1 MKQIIL
7 IIMLLFSSQ
16 MTFATNSKIDD
27 CPTLSGYGSTMMNQF
42 TEVSKCIDEQRQNN
56 NADKTKNAYEN
67 LTDTTIK
74 EIDPLW
80 SYASKLSVIM
90 IIFTFFISILK
101 YFGKIEL
108 KTKADMSLNIATG
121 IFLSIFAVSP
131 HRIAILNDF
140 MIEQIQNPALE
151 MFTVANKIQQLS
163 SSDTREVLDYNI
175 IPINEKA
182 QIVSYSIIESELC
195 ASEYKQNE
203 MIQHDFDDVNTWA
216 NNEISLCLNEQKKV
230 AAKVGFMQ
238 AGGRSPLNYAVKMCS
253 QKVRGEI
260 YDCGSVRNY
269 SNSAINKTIDEFA
282 VQYIELANQYQG
294 IICNQESQTDTSY
307 EQAKNLCREWDS
319 ESFILKSSSLD
330 VVKANESVILHTAA
344 FTEALKEVIGY
355 EISKELKTDI
365 DTFSF
370 YSQIKGLLSAP
381 FDETEV
387 IEATSK
393 ALSGIEIREPFIVNQ
408 AFGNET
414 EREQETVLSRIES
427 VEDFYAY
434 IIKEVDSVY
443 TSDEINSVITNEFM
457 DAIRD
462 PKRFIGT
469 YEKKGFTVDE
479 IPLKSVQENMIPLA
493 TISLGLNF
501 TGKALVNSKNASLKV
516 AGMKAQ
522 KLGSLVQN
530 VLILSFCIS
539 IMLFVYII
547 GNVFSKTYL
556 VLIDVVVKLATNL
569 IGKKSFIAVILAV
582 AEAFMSVSRFVFGV
596 FLSILASTFL
606 SSLLF
611 VLMNEANLLVV
622 SSDSVSLDIISP
634 IIFWTVYVLSTMI
647 IFMFSFRNVFE
658 VLEQQTTF
666 NGSIFK
672 AESKGLEQ
680 NTRKVA
686 GIANVIK

>member
-1 MKQIIL
+1 MKRIIL
-7 IIMLLFSSQ
+7 MIMLLFGSQ
-16 MTFATNSKIDD
+16 MTLATNSKIDD
-27 CPTLSGYGSTMMNQF
+27 CPTLSDYGSTMMNQF
-42 TEVSKCIDEQRQNN
+42 EEVSKCIDEQRKNN

-74 EIDPLW
+74 EIDSLW
-80 SYASKLSVIM
+80 GYASKLSIIM
-90 IIFTFFISILK
+90 IIFTFFITALK

-121 IFLSIFAVSP
+121 VFLGIFAVSP
-131 HRIAILNDF
+131 HRVGLLNTF
-140 MIEQIQNPALE
+140 MIDKIQNPALE
-151 MFTVANKIQQLS
+151 AFTVVNKIQQLS

-182 QIVSYSIIESELC
+182 QIVSYSILESELC
-195 ASEYKQNE
+195 AAEYEQNE
-203 MIQHDFDDVNTWA
+203 MIQHDFDDQNSWS
-216 NNEISLCLNEQKKV
+216 NNEVAQCLEEQKKIG
-230 AAKVGFMQ
+230 AKIGFME

-260 YDCGSVRNY
+260 YDCGSIRNY
-269 SNSAINKTIDEFA
+269 SNSSINKTIDEFA
-282 VQYIELANQYQG
+282 VKYIELANQYQG
-294 IICNQESQTDTSY
+294 IICNQESATETSY
-307 EQAKNLCREWDS
+307 EQAKHLCRTWDS
-319 ESFILKSSSLD
+319 ESFILKSSTLD
-330 VVKANESVILHTAA
+330 VAKANESVILLTAA
-344 FTEALKEVIGY
+344 LTEAFKESIGY

-370 YSQIKGLLSAP
+370 YSQIKGILSAP

-393 ALSGIEIREPFIVNQ
+393 ALSGIDVREPFIVNQ

-414 EREQETVLSRIES
+414 EREKETVSSRIES
-427 VEDFYAY
+427 IEDFYAY

-443 TSDEINSVITNEFM
+443 ASDEINSVITNQFM
-457 DAIRD
+457 DALRD

-479 IPLKSVQENMIPLA
+479 VPLKSVQENAIPLA

-516 AGMKAQ
+516 AGKKAQ

-530 VLILSFCIS
+530 VLILSFCVS
-539 IMLFVYII
+539 LVLFAYII
-547 GNVFSKTYL
+547 GNVFQKTFL

-569 IGKKSFIAVILAV
+569 VGKKSFIAVILAI
-582 AEAFMSVSRFVFGV
+582 AEAFLSVSRFVFGV

-622 SSDSVSLDIISP
+622 SSDSISLDIISP

>member
-27 CPTLSGYGSTMMNQF
+27 CPTLSGNGSTMMNQF
-42 TEVSKCIDEQRQNN
+42 EEVSKCIDNQRLNN

-108 KTKADMSLNIATG
+108 KTKADISLNIATG
-121 IFLSIFAVSP
+121 VFLSIFAVSP
-131 HRIAILNDF
+131 HRIGLLNDF

-182 QIVSYSIIESELC
+182 QIVSYSILESELC
-195 ASEYKQNE
+195 ASEYEQNE
-203 MIQHDFDDVNTWA
+203 MIQHDFDDQYTWA
-216 NNEISLCLNEQKKV
+216 NNEISLCLDKEKKV
-230 AAKVGFMQ
+230 AQKVGFMQ
-238 AGGRSPLNYAVKMCS
+238 AGGRSPLNYAVKVCG

-269 SNSAINKTIDEFA
+269 SNSSTNKTIDEFA
-282 VQYIELANQYQG
+282 VKYIELANQYQG

-307 EQAKNLCREWDS
+307 EQAKHLCREWDS
-319 ESFILKSSSLD
+319 ESFILKSSNLD
-330 VVKANESVILHTAA
+330 VAKANDSVILHTAA
-344 FTEALKEVIGY
+344 FTEALKESIGY
-355 EISKELKTDI
+355 EISKDLKTDI

-370 YSQIKGLLSAP
+370 YSQIRGILSSP
-381 FDETEV
+381 FDESEV

-393 ALSGIEIREPFIVNQ
+393 ALSGIEVREPFIVNQ

-443 TSDEINSVITNEFM
+443 ASDEINSVITNEFM

-479 IPLKSVQENMIPLA
+479 VPLKSVQENMIPLA

-522 KLGSLVQN
+522 KLGSMVQN
-530 VLILSFCIS
+530 VLILSFCVS

-569 IGKKSFIAVILAV
+569 VGKKSFIAVILAI

-622 SSDSVSLDIISP
+622 GTDSISLDIISP

-686 GIANVIK
+686 GIVNVIR